1 MKRFWF
7 WQSGSAALA
16 LILIVSLTSVVVGGS
31 PEGENTM
38 SVTDGKTVSIEYTLK
53 LDDQSVVE
61 SNVGAEPLTYTQG
74 SHHIIPG
81 LEKALAG
88 MKVGENKQVTIDPE
102 NAYGPLNQEAFK
114 EVGKD
119 QIPPDA
125 LKVGT
130 PLQGQDPSGNAFT
143 VTVNEIK
150 DETVVLDFNHPL
162 AGKTLV
168 FDVKV
173 LNIQ

>member
-1 MKRFWF
+1 MKRFWL
-7 WQSGSAALA
+7 WQFAGAVLA
-16 LILIVSLTSVVVGGS
+16 LSLIVGLTPVVAKGS
-31 PEGENTM
+31 RKGNDTM
-38 SVTDGKTVSIEYTLK
+38 SVSDGKTVSIEYTLK
-53 LDDQSVVE
+53 LEDQSVVE

-74 SHHIIPG
+74 THHIIPG
-81 LEKALAG
+81 LENALAG
-88 MKVGENKQVTIDPE
+88 MKVGENKEVTIAPDE
-102 NAYGPLNQEAFK
+102 AYGHVNDAAFK

-125 LKVGT
+125 MKVGT
-130 PLQGQDPSGNAFT
+130 MLQGQDPNGSTFT
-143 VTVNEIK
+143 VRISEIK
-150 DETVVLDFNHPL
+150 DESVVLDFNHPL